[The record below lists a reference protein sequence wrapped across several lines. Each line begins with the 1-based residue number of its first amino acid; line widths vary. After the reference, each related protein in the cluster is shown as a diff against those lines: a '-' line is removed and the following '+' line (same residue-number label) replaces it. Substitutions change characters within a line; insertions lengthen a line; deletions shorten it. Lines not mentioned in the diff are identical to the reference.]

1 MLYWTEY
8 LAGQRSKQEPLRPDP
23 NYYLMIAKER
33 EERQEARTL
42 FDKLKQEY
50 PILGRL

>member
-33 EERQEARTL
+33 EERQEARAL
-42 FDKLKQEY
+42 LERLKQEY
-50 PILGRL
+50 PILKRL